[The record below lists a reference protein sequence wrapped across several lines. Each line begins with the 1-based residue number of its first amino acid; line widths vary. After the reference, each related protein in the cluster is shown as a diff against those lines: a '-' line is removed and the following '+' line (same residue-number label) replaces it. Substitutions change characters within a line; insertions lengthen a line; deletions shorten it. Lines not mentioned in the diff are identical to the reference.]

1 MTLLLALSN
10 VLGNTVRVFGHYGIV
25 HHNVTAHPSA
35 EWTLQQFR
43 EALPGEHGYEYVIQ
57 DRDRI
62 YSSELDRAV
71 HEMGVRVL
79 RTPVRAPRANCFCE
93 RVVRTIRRECLDFI
107 ITLSENTF
115 GARSKSGF
123 PITTTAAHIGAWGQ
137 VFPRRWCPFRRQTRT
152 AINFLIIAA

>member
-1 MTLLLALSN
+1 MACDFFVVATATFRFLYAF
-10 VLGNTVRVFGHYGIV
+10 VIMEIGTRRIV

-43 EALPGEHGYEYVIQ
+43 EALPGEQGYEYVIH

-71 HEMGVRVL
+71 HEMGVGVL

-93 RVVRTIRRECLDFI
+93 RVVRTIRRECLELHHYPFGEPPSEHAQRVDF
-107 ITLSENTF
+107 TLQPRTQ
-115 GARSKSGF
+115 AF
-123 PITTTAAHIGAWGQ
+123 PH
-137 VFPRRWCPFRRQTRT
+137 RWRPFVAKREPSSTS
-152 AINFLIIAA
+152 